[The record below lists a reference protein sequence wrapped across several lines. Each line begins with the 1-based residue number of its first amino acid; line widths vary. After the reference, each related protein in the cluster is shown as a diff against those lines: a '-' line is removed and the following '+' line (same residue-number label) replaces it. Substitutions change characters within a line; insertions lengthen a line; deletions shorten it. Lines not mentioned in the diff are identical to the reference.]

1 MNILEYTLKLNDQ
14 ISSTLSRVGV
24 SSDSTSQK
32 VEKLQKTVSHLHHS
46 LQMKDVGVSTTLYK
60 IGASS
65 SSTKKEVGALK
76 EKVESLNGIS
86 LNSFLSTIG
95 KISGFLGIGAVL
107 GKTIK
112 DGMEQE
118 MRSVSFEVLFGGVDN
133 AKRMIDQVSD
143 YAAKSPY
150 GKVGLSEAT
159 QMMAGFGIA
168 QEKIMPN
175 MKMIGDI
182 AMGDA
187 QKFQSLALVL
197 SQVSSL
203 GYMQGN
209 DKLQFINAGF
219 NPLKELEKMT
229 GKSVGQLE
237 TMMSKGQISIGMI
250 EDALKHATSE
260 GGQFYGMID
269 KINGTASGQWATA
282 MDNIS
287 EKMLSLYDNVLQP
300 ILLPALQKFNVFLDD
315 PIGTLGRLTDKF
327 TTDFP
332 IISGLIVGV
341 TAAMTAYKVVTGIIS
356 LVTGAWTAA
365 QWLLNVAMTA
375 NPVGLVIAGV
385 VALIALIAF
394 LIIKI
399 DGWGDTW
406 DNVIKLCTLVFD
418 SFKANL
424 QLKWLQIQDFFM
436 NGLETIEKG
445 WYKLQSL
452 WNEDAANAGLA
463 KLESQRNERAKEIA
477 EVKGKIDDI
486 NNQISNLDVIQL
498 KVNDTSFSDVAN
510 GIKDK
515 LGISAPGIPGTG
527 MTTGGA
533 GGSGG
538 IGTGGSGK
546 AGKDTANSIATGGS
560 KTTHIYVTVGEMGN
574 NMKVYVNDLKEG
586 AENIRD
592 IVLDQLTRALT
603 MAQGQV

>member
-1 MNILEYTLKLNDQ
+1 MNVLNYVLNVNGNV
-14 ISSTLSRVGV
+14 LSMLNR
-24 SSDSTSQK
+24 
-32 VEKLQKTVSHLHHS
+32 
-46 LQMKDVGVSTTLYK
+46 
-60 IGASS
+60 IGAASGSS
-65 SSTKKEVGALK
+65 RNDVRGLRNEVEG
-76 EKVESLNGIS
+76 LNTINFSGLASKITGI
-86 LNSFLSTIG
+86 FAT
-95 KISGFLGIGAVL
+95 LGIGAIV

-118 MRSVSFEVLFGGVDN
+118 MRNVSFEVLFGGVDN
-133 AKRMIDQVSD
+133 AKQMIDQVSD

-300 ILLPALQKFNVFLDD
+300 LILPALQKLNVFLDD

-332 IISGLIVGV
+332 IISGLIIGV
-341 TAAMTAYKVVTGIIS
+341 TAALTTYKVVTGIITIA
-356 LVTGAWTAA
+356 TGLWTAA
-365 QWLLNVAMTA
+365 QWLLNAALTA
-375 NPVGLVIAGV
+375 NPVGLIIAGV

-424 QLKWLQIQDFFM
+424 QLKWLQVQDFFM
-436 NGLETIEKG
+436 KGLETIEKG

-510 GIKDK
+510 SLKSK
-515 LGISAPGIPGTG
+515 LGISSPGIPGTD
-527 MTTGGA
+527 MTPGGT

-538 IGTGGSGK
+538 IGGGTGGK

-574 NMKVYVNDLKEG
+574 NMKIYVNDLKEG

-603 MAQGQV
+603 MAQGQI

>member
-1 MNILEYTLKLNDQ
+1 MSNVLNYVLNVNGNV
-14 ISSTLSRVGV
+14 LSMLNRIGAA
-24 SSDSTSQK
+24 SDSSRNDVRGLRNE
-32 VEKLQKTVSHLHHS
+32 VEGLNTVNFSGLAS
-46 LQMKDVGVSTTLYK
+46 K
-60 IGASS
+60 I
-65 SSTKKEVGALK
+65 T
-76 EKVESLNGIS
+76 GI
-86 LNSFLSTIG
+86 FAT
-95 KISGFLGIGAVL
+95 LGIGAIV

-118 MRSVSFEVLFGGVDN
+118 MRNVSFEVLFGGVDN
-133 AKRMIDQVSD
+133 AKRMIDDISI

-287 EKMLSLYDNVLQP
+287 EKMLNLYDNVLQP
-300 ILLPALQKFNVFLDD
+300 LILPALQKFNVFLDD

-327 TTDFP
+327 TSDFP
-332 IISGLIVGV
+332 IISGLIIGV
-341 TAAMTAYKVVTGIIS
+341 TAALVTYQVVTGLIT
-356 LVTGAWTAA
+356 VATGLWTAA
-365 QWLLNVAMTA
+365 QWLLNAALTA
-375 NPVGLVIAGV
+375 NPVGLIIAGV

-424 QLKWLQIQDFFM
+424 QLKWLQVQDFFM
-436 NGLETIEKG
+436 KGLETIEKG

-510 GIKDK
+510 SLKSK
-515 LGISAPGIPGTG
+515 LGISSPGIPGTD
-527 MTTGGA
+527 MTPGGGT

-538 IGTGGSGK
+538 IGGGTGGK

-574 NMKVYVNDLKEG
+574 NMKIYVNDLKEG

-603 MAQGQV
+603 MAQGQI

>member
-1 MNILEYTLKLNDQ
+1 MSNVLNYVLNVNGNV
-14 ISSTLSRVGV
+14 LSMLNRIGAA
-24 SSDSTSQK
+24 SDSSRNDVRGLRNE
-32 VEKLQKTVSHLHHS
+32 VEGLNTVNFSGLAS
-46 LQMKDVGVSTTLYK
+46 K
-60 IGASS
+60 I
-65 SSTKKEVGALK
+65 T
-76 EKVESLNGIS
+76 GI
-86 LNSFLSTIG
+86 FAT
-95 KISGFLGIGAVL
+95 LGIGAIV

-118 MRSVSFEVLFGGVDN
+118 MRNVSFEVLFGGVDN
-133 AKRMIDQVSD
+133 AKQMIDQVSD

-287 EKMLSLYDNVLQP
+287 EKMLNLYDNVLQP
-300 ILLPALQKFNVFLDD
+300 IILPALQKFNVFLDD

-332 IISGLIVGV
+332 IISGLIIGV
-341 TAAMTAYKVVTGIIS
+341 TAALTAYKVVTGLITIA
-356 LVTGAWTAA
+356 TGLWTAA
-365 QWLLNVAMTA
+365 QWLLNAALTA
-375 NPVGLVIAGV
+375 NPVGLIIAGV

-418 SFKANL
+418 GFKANL
-424 QLKWLQIQDFFM
+424 QLKWLQIQDTFM
-436 NGLETIEKG
+436 SGLETIEKG

-498 KVNDTSFSDVAN
+498 KVNDTSFSEVAN
-510 GIKDK
+510 GIKNK
-515 LGISAPGIPGTG
+515 LGISSPGIPGTD
-527 MTTGGA
+527 MTPGGGT

-538 IGTGGSGK
+538 IGGGTGGK

-574 NMKVYVNDLKEG
+574 NMKIYVNDLKEG

-603 MAQGQV
+603 MAQGQI

>member
-1 MNILEYTLKLNDQ
+1 MSNVLNYVLNVNGNV
-14 ISSTLSRVGV
+14 LSMLNRIGAA
-24 SSDSTSQK
+24 SDSSRNDVRGLRNE
-32 VEKLQKTVSHLHHS
+32 VEGLNTVNFSGLAS
-46 LQMKDVGVSTTLYK
+46 K
-60 IGASS
+60 I
-65 SSTKKEVGALK
+65 T
-76 EKVESLNGIS
+76 GI
-86 LNSFLSTIG
+86 FAT
-95 KISGFLGIGAVL
+95 LGIGAIV

-118 MRSVSFEVLFGGVDN
+118 MRNVSFEVLFGGVDN
-133 AKRMIDQVSD
+133 AKQMIDQVSD

-287 EKMLSLYDNVLQP
+287 EKMLNLYDNVLQP
-300 ILLPALQKFNVFLDD
+300 LILPALQKFNVFLDD

-327 TTDFP
+327 TSDFP
-332 IISGLIVGV
+332 IISGLIIGV
-341 TAAMTAYKVVTGIIS
+341 TAALVTYQVVTGLIT
-356 LVTGAWTAA
+356 VATGLWTAA
-365 QWLLNVAMTA
+365 QWLLNAALTA
-375 NPVGLVIAGV
+375 NPVGLIIAGV

-424 QLKWLQIQDFFM
+424 QLKWLQVQDFFM
-436 NGLETIEKG
+436 KGLETIEKG

-510 GIKDK
+510 SLKSK
-515 LGISAPGIPGTG
+515 LGISSPGIPGTD
-527 MTTGGA
+527 MTPGGGT

-538 IGTGGSGK
+538 IGGGTGGK

-574 NMKVYVNDLKEG
+574 NMKIYVNDLKEG

-603 MAQGQV
+603 MAQGQI